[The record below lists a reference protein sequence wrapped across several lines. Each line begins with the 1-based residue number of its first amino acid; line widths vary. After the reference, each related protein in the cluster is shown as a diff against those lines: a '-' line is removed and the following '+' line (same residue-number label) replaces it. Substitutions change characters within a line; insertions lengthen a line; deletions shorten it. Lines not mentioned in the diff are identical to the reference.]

1 MPTRM
6 VKLISLSLQNAST
19 IQLKILVSMQ
29 LCYLPTSQNTCLMI
43 PGQFISFQLI
53 SLCDLTK
60 KYIRNL
66 FLIFYWSR
74 ELLVVEPYLELS
86 CHYLSQPV
94 TTHHY
99 LSPSVTTRHRLSL
112 SVTTHH
118 YLSPSFTTCHYMSL
132 PVTSC
137 HYLSPS
143 VTACHYLSLP
153 VTTCHYSNS
162 NLNSSFTA
170 FLIFSVH

>member
-74 ELLVVEPYLELS
+74 ELLVVEPYLALS

-94 TTHHY
+94 TICHY
-99 LSPSVTTRHRLSL
+99 SSLPVTI
-112 SVTTHH
+112 
-118 YLSPSFTTCHYMSL
+118 CHYMSL
-132 PVTSC
+132 PVIACHYSSLPVTIFHNLSLHVTSC
-137 HYLSPS
+137 HFLSLP
-143 VTACHYLSLP
+143 VTLCHCLSLPVSTCHYLSLLEFK
-153 VTTCHYSNS
+153 S
-162 NLNSSFTA
+162 
-170 FLIFSVH
+170 